1 MKHYNFNK
9 IFHFFGYNKI
19 LFTKEMRDAR
29 CEKIYL
35 KKYICILFIKIIDY
49 KMKLSIFVKIIIFH
63 YKL

>member
-29 CEKIYL
+29 KNLSEKIYM
-35 KKYICILFIKIIDY
+35 YIVY
-49 KMKLSIFVKIIIFH
+49 KNNRL
-63 YKL
+63 